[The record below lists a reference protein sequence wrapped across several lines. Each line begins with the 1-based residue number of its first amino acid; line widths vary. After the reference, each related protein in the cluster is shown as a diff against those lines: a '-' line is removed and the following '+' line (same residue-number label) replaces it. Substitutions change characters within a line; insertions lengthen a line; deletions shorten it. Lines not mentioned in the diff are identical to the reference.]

1 MEMQLVW
8 FLAPTV
14 SLCEQQYKVISSQ
27 IPAVRSRTITGLDK
41 VDLWTDQNIWDAA
54 LHDVRIVISTHQVLA
69 DALGHGFVRMS
80 RLALIVYDEGMN
92 LSVQGFKVSDLGPA
106 HHCKK
111 DHPANIIMRDF
122 YRPTLAVHGPD
133 HVPHILGLTAS
144 PTTGATSQSLS
155 LV

>member
-1 MEMQLVW
+1 MQLIW
-8 FLAPTV
+8 FLAPTI

-41 VDLWTDQNIWDAA
+41 VNLWTDQNIWDAV
-54 LHDVRIVISTHQVLA
+54 LHDVRIVISTHRVLA

-80 RLALIVYDEGMN
+80 RLALIVYDE
-92 LSVQGFKVSDLGPA
+92 A

-111 DHPANIIMRDF
+111 DHPANIVMRDF
-122 YRPTLAVHGPD
+122 YHPTLAVHGPEN
-133 HVPHILGLTAS
+133 VPHILGLTAS
-144 PTTGATSQSLS
+144 PTTGSISQSLS